1 MSVLRVSLL
10 VSKVD
15 LDMAAVLSRSHPHP
29 TPHPIP
35 MLLGF
40 RGVDREPSERVSEEG
55 NSKSSKEGFS
65 LASGEKKMFSL
76 TLARMAGER

>member
-1 MSVLRVSLL
+1 MLIL
-10 VSKVD
+10 KVD

-40 RGVDREPSERVSEEG
+40 RGVDREPSERVLEEG

-65 LASGEKKMFSL
+65 LASGGKNVFLDTGKNG
-76 TLARMAGER
+76 R